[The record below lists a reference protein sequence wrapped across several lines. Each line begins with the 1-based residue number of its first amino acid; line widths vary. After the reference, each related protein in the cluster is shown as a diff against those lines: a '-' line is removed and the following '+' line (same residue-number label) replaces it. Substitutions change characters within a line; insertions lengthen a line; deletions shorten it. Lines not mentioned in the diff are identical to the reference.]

1 VTARGAGAMGS
12 DASTIMRLLRTDE
25 LLRAGLP
32 RPDGAPSPK
41 WMRRAMRNGWVLL
54 PRLARVARRDLQA
67 LERAAS
73 SSPLLEVGMAEPPR
87 LLGIFRRKPEPA
99 ARWVDDEGLE
109 ALLADDPMGLASAV
123 EACPMIAS
131 WLSPSVIEARRRGF
145 ELEARALPGSH
156 RILAPA
162 RSREELLH
170 RADPSL
176 SDLYAREYMAQSV
189 RRRPPS
195 TPLRFSEG
203 YPARDLP
210 SAIRLLVSVRAPE
223 VAERLRSG
231 TLASWFRDEAGD
243 DELAAVID
251 AAAHSARDRGE
262 DDEDARAR
270 LLQYLRRTA
279 AGADLERG
287 LVEHMAEGLRS
298 RDSARVAQTAEAL
311 LLLDPDLAASELAQ
325 ALFETDP
332 ACRGHVVSALGETG
346 SPRAVDA
353 LERLGRAA
361 TRAEDREGALAA
373 LRRLSAEGAS
383 GPVASAAL
391 ERLGTR

>member
-1 VTARGAGAMGS
+1 MTEPGAR
-12 DASTIMRLLRTDE
+12 DADAATIMCLLRTDE
-25 LLRAGLP
+25 LVRAGMP
-32 RPDGAPSPK
+32 RPKGAPSQK
-41 WMRRAMRNGWVLL
+41 WMRRAMRHGWVLL
-54 PRLARVARRDLQA
+54 PRLAKVAGRDLGA
-67 LERAAS
+67 LEEAAA

-87 LLGIFRRKPEPA
+87 LLGIFRRRPEPA
-99 ARWVDDEGLE
+99 ARWVEDEDLY
-109 ALLADDPMGLASAV
+109 ALLDEDPAALASAV

-131 WLSPSVIEARRRGF
+131 WVCPLVIEARRRAF
-145 ELEARALPGSH
+145 ELEVRALPGSH

-162 RSREELLH
+162 RSREELLQ
-170 RADPSL
+170 RANPAL
-176 SDLYAREYMAQSV
+176 ADLYAREFLAQSV

-195 TPLRFSEG
+195 APLRFTEG

-210 SAIRLLVSVRAPE
+210 SAMRLLVSVRASE

-231 TLASWFRDEAGD
+231 ALAAWFREEAGE

-251 AAAHSARDRGE
+251 AAAHAAVERAE
-262 DDEDARAR
+262 DDDDARAR

-279 AGADLERG
+279 SGADLERG

-298 RDSARVAQTAEAL
+298 RDVARVSQTADAL
-311 LLLDPDLAASELAQ
+311 LLLDPDLAAAELAQ

-373 LRRLSAEGAS
+373 LRRLSREGAS

-391 ERLGTR
+391 DRLGAR